1 MQVTEFLD
9 LFRQEKP
16 YRELLKNFDR
26 QSIEARGC
34 VGSMTA
40 VVCANTARDR
50 GGVHLL
56 VADDRDTAAYLYND
70 LYRLLP
76 AEEGAGERVLFF
88 PTAYKRSIEYRKE
101 DPAGV
106 VQRTAVLTALEHFS
120 GKGFLIV
127 CTYPEAILE
136 KVADPGLLQKN
147 TLTLRVGEKVS
158 PDFVAE
164 SLAATGFEK
173 VDFVYEPGQYSWRGG
188 IVDLFSFADNKPYRV
203 DFFGDEVDSIRTFD
217 IASQLSQAR
226 VERVEIVS
234 DLRGGA
240 DSERVSL
247 VKFTEGVSGGATVW
261 FSDPGHLL
269 QRMGEVRVK
278 LLNDRAARGEEPAGV
293 EAEIVSRTT
302 LIEELG
308 AHRIVT
314 FHGGFPSRP
323 ADAVVAFETA
333 PQPAFNKEYKLL
345 GENLMQSAEAG
356 YRTYILTENKVQLER
371 LENIFHSVGQKEV
384 AFEGLP
390 IDLHAGFTD
399 HALRINFYT
408 DHQIF
413 NRYHRYTL
421 HKQIDR
427 SEALTVQELN
437 ALQVGDY
444 VVHIDHGVG
453 RFGGLVR
460 TVEGGKTVEAIKLV
474 YRDND
479 VLLVN
484 VHALH
489 RISKYKDK
497 EAEPPKIYKLG
508 SGAWQKLK
516 NATKHR
522 VKEIAR
528 ELIALYAKRKMS
540 KGFSFS
546 PDNYMQYELEASF
559 MYEDTPDQQKATAAV
574 KADMEAGTP
583 MDRLVC
589 GDVGFGKTEVAMR
602 AAFKAAVDGK
612 QVAVLVPT
620 TMLSLQH
627 YRTFSKRFKEFPVR
641 VELLSRAKS
650 GKQVTEILK
659 DLKDGKIDILI
670 GTHKMLG
677 KGVEFKDLG
686 LLVIDEEQK
695 FGVSSKEK
703 LRQMR
708 ENVDTLTLTATPIPR
723 TLQFSLMGSRDMSVI
738 ATPPPNRQP
747 IATEV
752 HPFNEEIIGEAIE
765 TEMARGGQV
774 YFVHN
779 RVHDI
784 LALRDKIQKIA
795 PRARIAVGHGQ
806 MKPEELE
813 RIMMDFIY
821 GEYDVLLATTIIES
835 GIDISNANTMIID
848 NAQNFGLSDLHQ
860 LRGRVGRSNRKA
872 FCYLLIPGGDA
883 ITGDARRRLRAI
895 EEFSDLGAGFN
906 IAMQDLDIRGAG
918 NIIGA
923 EQSGFIADIGFEAY
937 QKILDE
943 AIRELR
949 EEQHEKVAAVEEP
962 AGSSAEESVAME
974 SVADEGMAKGET
986 ATVAPMVFGIGAD
999 YVADCQI
1006 ETQAEAYLPDA
1017 YIGNSAEKLRLYREL
1032 DNITNEED
1040 LEKYEGRLVDRFGTP
1055 PEPVLELFNI
1065 LRLRWICIRLGFEKL
1080 IQKNGLMILH
1090 FVGNPS
1096 SAYYKTPLF
1105 AGILKTVTRNEAKF
1119 LLKQHNNRLQLT
1131 VRSIKGS
1138 GEAIDALGR
1147 LLEQST
1153 KE

>member
-1 MQVTEFLD
+1 MQAAEFLD
-9 LFRQEKP
+9 LFRQEKS
-16 YRELLKNFDR
+16 YRELLKNFGCK
-26 QSIEARGC
+26 SIEVRGC

-50 GGVHLL
+50 EGVHLL

-70 LYRLLP
+70 LYRLFP
-76 AEEGAGERVLFF
+76 SGESDGERVLFF
-88 PTAYKRSIEYRKE
+88 PTAWKRSIEYRKE

-106 VQRTAVLTALEHFS
+106 VQRTAVLAALEHFS
-120 GKGFLIV
+120 SERFLIV

-147 TLTLRVGEKVS
+147 TLTLHTGEKVS

-164 SLAATGFEK
+164 SLAGAGFGK

-188 IVDLFSFADNKPYRV
+188 IIDLFSFADNKPSRV

-226 VERVEIVS
+226 VERIEIVP
-234 DLRGGA
+234 DLRGGTG
-240 DSERVSL
+240 ERVSL
-247 VKFTEGVSGGATVW
+247 VRFMERTVGGATVW

-278 LLNDRAARGEEPAGV
+278 LFNDRATRGEDLAGV
-293 EAEIVSRTT
+293 EAEIVSRTA
-302 LIEELG
+302 LVEELG
-308 AHRIVT
+308 AHRVVT

-323 ADAVVAFETA
+323 AEVVAAFETV

-356 YRTYILTENKVQLER
+356 YRTCILTENKVQLER
-371 LENIFHSVGQKEV
+371 LESIFHSIGQKEV
-384 AFEGLP
+384 SFEGLP
-390 IDLHAGFTD
+390 LDLHAGFTD
-399 HALRINFYT
+399 HALQINFYT

-427 SEALTVQELN
+427 SEALTIQELN

-460 TVEGGKTVEAIKLV
+460 TVEGGKTIESIKLV

-540 KGFSFS
+540 KGFAFS

-559 MYEDTPDQQKATAAV
+559 MYEDTPDQQKATMAV
-574 KADMEAGTP
+574 KADMEADTP

-602 AAFKAAVDGK
+602 AAFKAVVDGK

-650 GKQVTEILK
+650 GKQVAEILK

-677 KGVEFKDLG
+677 KGSEFKDLG

-695 FGVSSKEK
+695 FGVSSKER
-703 LRQMR
+703 LRRMR

-765 TEMARGGQV
+765 AEMARGGQV

-784 LALRDKIQKIA
+784 SALRDKIQRIA

-872 FCYLLIPGGDA
+872 FCYLLIPGA
-883 ITGDARRRLRAI
+883 ESITGDARRRLRAI

-918 NIIGA
+918 NVIGA

-949 EEQHEKVAAVEEP
+949 EEQYEKTAATEIPVE
-962 AGSSAEESVAME
+962 SSAAESGA
-974 SVADEGMAKGET
+974 AI
-986 ATVAPMVFGIGAD
+986 APAAFGAGTD

-1006 ETQAEAYLPDA
+1006 ETQAEAYLPDT
-1017 YIGNSAEKLRLYREL
+1017 YIGNSTEKLRLYREL
-1032 DNITNEED
+1032 DNITDEEN
-1040 LEKYEGRLVDRFGTP
+1040 LKKYEYRLVDRFGTP

-1065 LRLRWICIRLGFEKL
+1065 LRLRWTCIRLGFEKL

-1138 GEAIDALGR
+1138 GEAIDALER
-1147 LLEQST
+1147 LLEQSA
-1153 KE
+1153 KG